1 MAFSKSKYF
10 KMANGLYYFH
20 LKSGQQN
27 ILMYRKEKE
36 KAVDA
41 YYRYVKVGK
50 NCDWLGKWTGR
61 KFEENEVPPKPE
73 D

>member
-10 KMANGLYYFH
+10 KMAPDKYYFH

-27 ILMYRKEKE
+27 ILMSRLEKE
-36 KAVDA
+36 AAAVV
-41 YYRYVKVGK
+41 YYKYVKVGK

-61 KFEENEVPPKPE
+61 KFEDSEIPAEPV

>member
-1 MAFSKSKYF
+1 MA
-10 KMANGLYYFH
+10 ADQYYFH

-27 ILMYRKEKE
+27 ILMYRKERDA
-36 KAVDA
+36 AVMA
-41 YYRYVKVGK
+41 YYKYVKVGK

-61 KFEENEVPPKPE
+61 KFEESEVPPMPE